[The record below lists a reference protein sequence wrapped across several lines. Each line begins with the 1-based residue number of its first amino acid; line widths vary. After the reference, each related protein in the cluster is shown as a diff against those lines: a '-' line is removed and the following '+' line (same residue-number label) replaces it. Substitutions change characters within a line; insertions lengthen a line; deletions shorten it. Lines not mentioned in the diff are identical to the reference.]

1 MEISLLDYIIVI
13 LFCVLMGLR
22 KYVLESL
29 DLKIK
34 NIPLNKFRGRLML
47 IYFILLVMY
56 MLAGMGLTLY
66 GVIYLFIKPP
76 ITGGNFKLYILISC
90 VRFAVLILG
99 IKLLIKPYL
108 AKLK

>member
-34 NIPLNKFRGRLML
+34 NIPLNKSRGRLML
-47 IYFILLVMY
+47 FYFILLIMFMVV
-56 MLAGMGLTLY
+56 GIGLTLF
-66 GVIYLFIKPP
+66 GVIQLFIKSP
-76 ITGGNFKLYILISC
+76 ITGGNFKLYIFISC
-90 VRFAVLILG
+90 VRFAVLFSG
-99 IKLLIKPYL
+99 IKLLIDPYL